1 MLCYDRIDVSEG
13 IDLAK
18 HNNSKECMI
27 CHYWFFNH
35 GFTFQDSA
43 CNGSHDLT
51 MLSVN
56 IDVIAII
63 TVKNVDYRC
72 IIHNISK
79 CEAINLLKNYILEN
93 RGYIFF
99 TFQSIQ
105 ISFFYFFCLVYIKWL
120 ILWIILVLE
129 Q

>member
-1 MLCYDRIDVSEG
+1 
-13 IDLAK
+13 
-18 HNNSKECMI
+18 
-27 CHYWFFNH
+27 
-35 GFTFQDSA
+35 
-43 CNGSHDLT
+43 

-79 CEAINLLKNYILEN
+79 CEAINLLKNDILEN